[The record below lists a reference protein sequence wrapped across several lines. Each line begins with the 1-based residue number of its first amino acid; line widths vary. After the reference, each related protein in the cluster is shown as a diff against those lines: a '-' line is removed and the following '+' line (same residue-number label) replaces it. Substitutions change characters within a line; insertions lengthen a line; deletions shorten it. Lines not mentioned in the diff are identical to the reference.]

1 MKTTCEILERI
12 QKNSTEH
19 KDGVYTRLYRYL
31 LREDI
36 YYVAYQRLYSNKG
49 ATNKGATT
57 KGVDNDTADG
67 FGQVYVQELITQL
80 RNGTYKPKPSRRVYI
95 EKSNGKMRPLSI
107 PSFRDKLLQEVVRMF
122 LEAIYEP
129 IFSDYSHGFRPN
141 RSCHSALK
149 QAKIYFTG
157 AKWFIEGDI
166 KGCFDNINHKV
177 LINILERKIK
187 DSKFI
192 NIIRLFLTAGYV
204 DDFKYNATYSGCAQG
219 GIISPIL
226 ANIYLNELDKKIL
239 EIKNKFDKPHQ
250 AKYTKEYSHIKSKR
264 DYQKSKLKNCDEEQ
278 RKEILRTIDDL
289 NKKLRKTPRTPNDD
303 KNIYFIRYA
312 DDFLIAVKGNKN
324 DCEIIKK
331 EIHDFLRDELK
342 LTLSEEKTL
351 ITHSSNKALFLGY
364 NISIRR
370 SQTVKSVSQNGRKYK
385 QRTLNNSVALT
396 VPFERIE
403 KFMFKRRM
411 IKQIKPK
418 TFRPLHRKGWLYLP
432 DYVIV
437 ERYDAELRGILNY
450 YNLAV
455 DYNYLGYF
463 RYLMEYSCLATIAG
477 KHNSS
482 TSKIVSQYRHGKY
495 WGVPYLTNKGEEKI
509 KRLARLKDC
518 KSNACNDTI
527 VKHRYVKATNA
538 SIRDRL
544 QTGVCEL
551 CGKRIDVPLEVHI
564 VSKLKDLKDDKPW
577 KVVMKSK
584 RRKKLVVCPECHKHI
599 HVE

>member
-239 EIKNKFDKPHQ
+239 EI
-250 AKYTKEYSHIKSKR
+250 R
-264 DYQKSKLKNCDEEQ
+264 
-278 RKEILRTIDDL
+278 
-289 NKKLRKTPRTPNDD
+289 
-303 KNIYFIRYA
+303 
-312 DDFLIAVKGNKN
+312 
-324 DCEIIKK
+324 
-331 EIHDFLRDELK
+331 
-342 LTLSEEKTL
+342 
-351 ITHSSNKALFLGY
+351 
-364 NISIRR
+364 
-370 SQTVKSVSQNGRKYK
+370 
-385 QRTLNNSVALT
+385 
-396 VPFERIE
+396 
-403 KFMFKRRM
+403 
-411 IKQIKPK
+411 
-418 TFRPLHRKGWLYLP
+418 
-432 DYVIV
+432 
-437 ERYDAELRGILNY
+437 LNY
-450 YNLAV
+450 IFIFYKTDSARN
-455 DYNYLGYF
+455 
-463 RYLMEYSCLATIAG
+463 G
-477 KHNSS
+477 KSH
-482 TSKIVSQYRHGKY
+482 
-495 WGVPYLTNKGEEKI
+495 
-509 KRLARLKDC
+509 
-518 KSNACNDTI
+518 
-527 VKHRYVKATNA
+527 
-538 SIRDRL
+538 
-544 QTGVCEL
+544 
-551 CGKRIDVPLEVHI
+551 
-564 VSKLKDLKDDKPW
+564 W
-577 KVVMKSK
+577 KN
-584 RRKKLVVCPECHKHI
+584 
-599 HVE
+599 